1 MLTHPVSLGP
11 LQTIEYDKVI
21 TNIGNAYET
30 RDGQFSAPVSGVYL
44 ISATVYTTGNSVF
57 TEIVKNGKQL
67 AAMYG
72 DHNDHSGHTI
82 AVLLHKTDRVWVRH
96 FHDNNIAH
104 IYSDVDRYYCTFSG
118 VLLALL

>member
-1 MLTHPVSLGP
+1 VLTHPVSLGP

-30 RDGQFSAPVSGVYL
+30 RDGQFSPPVSGVYL
-44 ISATVYTTGNSVF
+44 ISATVYITGNPVF
-57 TEIVKNGKQL
+57 TEIVKNGQQL

-82 AVLLHKTDRVWVRH
+82 AVLLHKPDRVWVRH
-96 FHDNNIAH
+96 FHDNNIATVY
-104 IYSDVDRYYCTFSG
+104 IYCCVKQ
-118 VLLALL
+118 L